1 MREVILLMQVM
12 LLLLQGIIYFFSPIG
27 SISFFV
33 VNFSAL
39 SVIISFILSWRFRNS
54 TILKGKGFSII
65 LFFTLMSW
73 IVSFQVPLEIVYGN
87 DELLDTSLRLIYDA
101 SIVNKLVAFSSLML
115 NFFLMGTSYSYLK
128 YNSVLKSSNINGK
141 SNTIIISYPLLV
153 LTVISFI
160 IFFATVNSD
169 YINSGHGVVELNP
182 MSATAIGFLVK
193 FSAVYL
199 SIKLFYLQD
208 KKLNLIN
215 YFSHLNVY
223 YVSFTIIAVL
233 AFFIAN
239 NRVYPIMIL
248 TPFLFSIFIHYK
260 KKVNTIIM
268 LLIFFALSIFGTLF
282 KVYGFSDV
290 FSSGLYIDEAYIIT
304 KFYFPFTAE
313 LAGSIYSN
321 TILYSIWENSEFSLY
336 GASFLVGLARTIP
349 GIMGLLN
356 INPIAYDSA
365 IIATLYSNTS
375 YGVGTTSIVD
385 SLINFGVPI
394 SLVLFYVLGLFF
406 SRSEMRVYNN
416 NISVKSY
423 IIYLTITIL
432 ILFYPRASLNDLLGM
447 LLFNIIFFKFYNT
460 FFKRQS

>member
-1 MREVILLMQVM
+1 MQVM

-27 SISFFV
+27 SISFFI

-39 SVIISFILSWRFRNS
+39 SVIISFIFSWSFRNR

-73 IVSFQVPLEIVYGN
+73 IISFQVPLEIVYGN
-87 DELLDTSLRLIYDA
+87 DELLNTSLRLIYDE
-101 SIVNKLVAFSSLML
+101 SIINKLVAFSSLML
-115 NFFLMGTSYSYLK
+115 NFFLMGTTYSYLK
-128 YNSVLKSSNINGK
+128 YNSVLKSNNFDGK
-141 SNTIIISYPLLV
+141 SNTIIISYPLLI

-169 YINSGHGVVELNP
+169 YINSGHGVIELDP

-233 AFFIAN
+233 AFFLAN

-268 LLIFFALSIFGTLF
+268 LLVFFTLSIFGTLF
-282 KVYGFSDV
+282 KVYGFADI
-290 FSSGLYIDEAYIIT
+290 FSSGLYIDESYIIT

-321 TILYSIWENSEFSLY
+321 TVLYSIWENSGFSLY

-365 IIATLYSNTS
+365 IIATSYSNTS

-406 SRSEMRVYNN
+406 SRSEMRVYNI

-432 ILFYPRASLNDLLGM
+432 ILFYPRASLNDLIGM
-447 LLFNIIFFKFYNT
+447 LFFNIIFFKLYT
-460 FFKRQS
+460 IFFKR

>member
-1 MREVILLMQVM
+1 MKEVILLVQVM
-12 LLLLQGIIYFFSPIG
+12 LLLLQGIIYLFSPIG

-33 VNFSAL
+33 VNFSAF
-39 SVIISFILSWRFRNS
+39 SVVISFLLSWSFRNR
-54 TILKGKGFSII
+54 TILKDKGFSII

-87 DELLDTSLRLIYDA
+87 VELLDTSLRLIYDA

-115 NFFLMGTSYSYLK
+115 NFFLMGTTYSYLK
-128 YNSVLKSSNINGK
+128 YKSVLKSNNLDGK
-141 SNTIIISYPLLV
+141 YNTRITSYPLLI

-169 YINSGHGVVELNP
+169 YINNGHGVVELDP
-182 MSATAIGFLVK
+182 ISATAVGFLVK
-193 FSAVYL
+193 FSALYL
-199 SIKLFYLQD
+199 SIKLFYLQNR
-208 KKLNLIN
+208 KLSFIS
-215 YFSHLNVY
+215 YFSHLNIY
-223 YVSFTIIAVL
+223 YVGFTVIAVL

-239 NRVYPIMIL
+239 NRVYPIMII

-260 KKVNTIIM
+260 KKVNIIIM
-268 LLIFFALSIFGTLF
+268 LLVFFVLSIFGTLF
-282 KVYGFSDV
+282 KVYGFSNI

-313 LAGSIYSN
+313 LASSIYSN
-321 TILYSIWENSEFSLY
+321 TILYSMWDNSGFSLY

-356 INPIAYDSA
+356 INPITYDSA
-365 IIATLYSNTS
+365 IIATLYSDTW
-375 YGVGTTSIVD
+375 YGVGTTSIID
-385 SLINFGVPI
+385 SLINFGVPT
-394 SLVLFYVLGLFF
+394 SLVLFYILGLFF

-416 NISVKSY
+416 STSIKSY

-447 LLFNIIFFKFYNT
+447 LLFNIIFFKLYT
-460 FFKRQS
+460 IFFKRQS

>member
-1 MREVILLMQVM
+1 MRKVILLMQVM

-27 SISFFV
+27 SISFFI

-39 SVIISFILSWRFRNS
+39 SVIISFIFSWSFRNR

-73 IVSFQVPLEIVYGN
+73 IISFQVPLEIVYGN
-87 DELLDTSLRLIYDA
+87 DELLNTSLRLIYDE
-101 SIVNKLVAFSSLML
+101 SIINKLVAFSSLML
-115 NFFLMGTSYSYLK
+115 NFFLMGTTYSYLK
-128 YNSVLKSSNINGK
+128 YNSVLKSNNFDGK
-141 SNTIIISYPLLV
+141 SNTIIISYPLLI

-169 YINSGHGVVELNP
+169 YINSGHGVIELDP

-233 AFFIAN
+233 AFFLAN

-268 LLIFFALSIFGTLF
+268 LLVFFTLSIFGTLF
-282 KVYGFSDV
+282 KVYGFADI
-290 FSSGLYIDEAYIIT
+290 FSSGLYIDESYIIT

-321 TILYSIWENSEFSLY
+321 TVLYSIWENSGFSLY

-365 IIATLYSNTS
+365 IIATSYSNTS

-406 SRSEMRVYNN
+406 SRSEMRVYNI

-432 ILFYPRASLNDLLGM
+432 ILFYPRASLNDLIGM
-447 LLFNIIFFKFYNT
+447 LFFNIIFFKLYT
-460 FFKRQS
+460 IFFKR